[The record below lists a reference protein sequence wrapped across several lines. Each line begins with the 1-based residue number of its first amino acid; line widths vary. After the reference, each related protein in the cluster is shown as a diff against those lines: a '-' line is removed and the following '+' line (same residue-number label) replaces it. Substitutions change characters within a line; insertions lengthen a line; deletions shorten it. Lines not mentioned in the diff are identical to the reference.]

1 MNDLSKKPDTQN
13 INVNGIIIEVV
24 NIASNSLLNAF
35 CDRFSAD
42 GIEPIID
49 VDLILEAKQTGLHCT
64 WLIATSKST
73 LDYYVDIEK
82 FVKQQFS
89 YPAAKQGAFNQ
100 AIGKKTNTILDA
112 TGGWGGDALLMCAQG
127 YTVTILERNPIM
139 ALLLED
145 AMLRLSET
153 NWVIENQIVSP
164 KVINIDAI
172 DYFKNNDVRY
182 DCVYLDPMFP
192 PKRKK
197 SAATNKN
204 MQLLHWLIGE
214 DVDAENLADKVIASN
229 CSRLVVK
236 RPNYAEPL
244 LDEPSVQFS
253 SKLVHYDVY
262 LKF

>member
-1 MNDLSKKPDTQN
+1 MNDSPKKSDRQK
-13 INVNGIIIEVV
+13 INVHGVMIAVINT
-24 NIASNSLLNAF
+24 ASNSLLKAF
-35 CDRFSAD
+35 GTRFPVD
-42 GIEPIID
+42 GIEPTID
-49 VDLILEAKQTGLHCT
+49 VDLMLEAKQTGLHCT
-64 WLIATSKST
+64 WLST
-73 LDYYVDIEK
+73 NKDELHYYIDIEK

-100 AIGKKTNTILDA
+100 AIGKKTKTILDA

-145 AMLRLSET
+145 AVARLTET
-153 NWVIENQIVSP
+153 NWAIDNQIVSP
-164 KVINIDAI
+164 EVINIDAI
-172 DYFKNNDVRY
+172 DYFKNNDVQY

-197 SAATNKN
+197 SAAVNKN
-204 MQLLHWLIGE
+204 MQLLQWLIGE
-214 DVDAENLADKVIASN
+214 DVDAESLADKVIASN

-236 RPNYAEPL
+236 RPNYAKSL
-244 LDEPSVQFS
+244 LGEPSVQFS

-262 LKF
+262 LKS